1 MPITKFFRVAVEGA
15 TCDGR
20 TLERKHIEQMAKRY
34 NPTVYGARINLEH
47 ISGGSPE
54 SVFRAY
60 GDVLETKTEEIT
72 DGDLKGKLALL
83 VKADAT
89 DELVELKK
97 KRQKVYHSIEVH
109 PSFADTGEAYLM
121 GLACTDNPAS
131 LGGEFMKFCAGSETN
146 PLASRKHDPACFF
159 TETIESSLEF
169 EQEAPAPEAGKKFL
183 SRITEMITG
192 NKQKFSQETD
202 DLRGAV
208 TLLAESQRDALDQLE
223 KFGALEKQHRELQ
236 QNFTTLQSDFD
247 TLKGQLDA
255 QPNNY
260 TQRPPATGGEG
271 KSTAELADC

>member
-20 TLERKHIEQMAKRY
+20 TLERKHIVQMAKRY

-47 ISGGSPE
+47 ISGWSPE

-60 GDVLETKTEEIT
+60 GDVLEAQTEEIT

-131 LGGEFMKFCAGSETN
+131 LGGEFMKFCAGSEVN
-146 PLASRKHDPACFF
+146 PLSSRKHDPACFF

-183 SRITEMITG
+183 SKITDLITG

-208 TLLAESQRDALDQLE
+208 TLIAESQRDAIDQLE
-223 KFGALEKQHRELQ
+223 KFSVLETQHKALQ
-236 QNFTTLQSDFD
+236 QNFTTLQDDF
-247 TLKGQLDA
+247 TALKGQLETKPD
-255 QPNNY
+255 NY
-260 TQRPPATGGEG
+260 KQRPPASGGDG
-271 KSTAELADC
+271 KTTAELADC